1 MSYGYFQ
8 AGTGKARRHRMTIRE
23 RMRLRKRRRMM
34 DDLSTVR
41 T

>member
-1 MSYGYFQ
+1 MSYGYFK

-23 RMRLRKRRRMM
+23 RMRLRRRRKQM
-34 DDLSTVR
+34 DDLSMVR

>member
-8 AGTGKARRHRMTIRE
+8 AGTGKAHWRRMTILE
-23 RMRLRKRRRMM
+23 RMRLRRRRKQM
-34 DDLSTVR
+34 DDLSMVR